1 MVQFGKQEPGTPEEI
16 MKFVADYGVTFPLTE
31 KVDVNGDGACDVFK
45 WLKEA
50 TPGSENAD
58 IEWNFVKVRLHVCR
72 APRTAGCLHGAIR
85 MCAMCGFV
93 GRCSTC
99 PVHGSRAC
107 MVGRWWMSGAVSCE
121 P

>member
-1 MVQFGKQEPGTPEEI
+1 

-58 IEWNFVKVRLHVCR
+58 IEWNFVKVRLHVCWLCATHCGLPPRCHTYVRHVWVCGPLFYLPR
-72 APRTAGCLHGAIR
+72 ARLTRLHGR
-85 MCAMCGFV
+85 SV
-93 GRCSTC
+93 VDERCSFL
-99 PVHGSRAC
+99 
-107 MVGRWWMSGAVSCE
+107 
-121 P
+121 